1 MLATSI
7 ARASIR
13 VVRFGEGEDGMGILS
28 KALSI
33 VAFVA
38 AIAPTAHAA
47 DADKTWPVRTVR
59 FIVPFPAGMAP
70 DVAARLFADGL
81 SKRWGQPVVI
91 ENRPGVDGS
100 LGHGAFA
107 SANDDHTLLYGIAAA
122 LTINP
127 LVQDKVPYDPVRDF
141 VPISATADGII
152 VVAVNSGVPARSLSD
167 LERLARAEPGKLL
180 WGSGPSLPR
189 FAFLAFLKTRGLD
202 MPYVAYRDA
211 ATPPVD
217 LGEGRVQMLVTM
229 PTNAAVQAGKARIIA
244 VVTQRRASTLP
255 DVPTV
260 VEAGYPEM
268 SIDTLQGLFGWRGM
282 PTALRDRIS
291 ADVQAVAKDPGVRAR
306 LEATGQGVL
315 GTTAAEFE
323 AAIERQR
330 VRVGEI
336 ARLVNLKAPTAK

>member
-1 MLATSI
+1 
-7 ARASIR
+7 
-13 VVRFGEGEDGMGILS
+13 
-28 KALSI
+28 
-33 VAFVA
+33 
-38 AIAPTAHAA
+38 
-47 DADKTWPVRTVR
+47 
-59 FIVPFPAGMAP
+59 
-70 DVAARLFADGL
+70 
-81 SKRWGQPVVI
+81 
-91 ENRPGVDGS
+91 VDGT

-127 LVQDKVPYDPVRDF
+127 LVLNKVPYDPARDF

-152 VVAVNSGVPARSLSD
+152 VVAVNSGVPARSMAD
-167 LERLARAEPGKLL
+167 LARLARAEPGKLL
-180 WGSGPSLPR
+180 WGAAPGLPR
-189 FAFLAFLKTRGLD
+189 FAFAAFLKKQGLG
-202 MPYVAYRDA
+202 MPHVPYRDV
-211 ATPPVD
+211 ATPPAD
-217 LGEGRVQMLVTM
+217 LGEGRVQVLVSALL
-229 PTNAAVQAGKARIIA
+229 PINALVQLGKARIIA
-244 VVTQRRASTLP
+244 VATMRRASTLP
-255 DVPTV
+255 DIPTV

>member
-1 MLATSI
+1 
-7 ARASIR
+7 
-13 VVRFGEGEDGMGILS
+13 
-28 KALSI
+28 
-33 VAFVA
+33 
-38 AIAPTAHAA
+38 
-47 DADKTWPVRTVR
+47 
-59 FIVPFPAGMAP
+59 
-70 DVAARLFADGL
+70 
-81 SKRWGQPVVI
+81 
-91 ENRPGVDGS
+91 
-100 LGHGAFA
+100 
-107 SANDDHTLLYGIAAA
+107 
-122 LTINP
+122 
-127 LVQDKVPYDPVRDF
+127 
-141 VPISATADGII
+141 
-152 VVAVNSGVPARSLSD
+152 
-167 LERLARAEPGKLL
+167 
-180 WGSGPSLPR
+180 
-189 FAFLAFLKTRGLD
+189 
-202 MPYVAYRDA
+202 
-211 ATPPVD
+211 
-217 LGEGRVQMLVTM
+217 M